1 MGLTGKS
8 FWKMFHMSGPNDEP
22 CGQPLTVSL
31 QQLITESN
39 LSLFFSISE
48 VWPSIKSYKA
58 KRFLSFLPRSHYLSC
73 NLSRLINLLFGVSSH
88 FPFLSSVVSQ
98 CIFLY
103 ADKQLSRIGSKKAL
117 TCVLSNCSYTL
128 STIPR
133 EDKGDRE
140 GIHHTHHT
148 HPIP

>member
-1 MGLTGKS
+1 
-8 FWKMFHMSGPNDEP
+8 MFQMSGPNDEP

-31 QQLITESN
+31 KQLITESN

-48 VWPSIKSYKA
+48 VWPYIKSYKA
-58 KRFLSFLPRSHYLSC
+58 KRFLSFLLRSHNLSC
-73 NLSRLINLLFGVSSH
+73 NLWRLINLQFGVSSH

-98 CIFLY
+98 SILLY

-128 STIPR
+128 STYQQRI
-133 EDKGDRE
+133 KGTE
-140 GIHHTHHT
+140 KASSIHTLFNR
-148 HPIP
+148 